1 MQAKCVQTLC
11 CKVFSF
17 CEYLVLPLF
26 SCADCVANSAVFY
39 LREIHSLPSGIKD
52 KLVQIMSS
60 RGTISDGNISEVGPS
75 AGHGVGQ
82 MEKG

>member
-1 MQAKCVQTLC
+1 
-11 CKVFSF
+11 
-17 CEYLVLPLF
+17 
-26 SCADCVANSAVFY
+26 VANSAVFY